1 MAYIPIQTQSK
12 DKYVYVPVNSLQ
24 PGTPNGQQI
33 LFYPQN
39 QQVKDPNGK
48 PVILSPQFLPTN
60 NKPLISTPK
69 PDKEDN
75 IGNPYTTVRIQG
87 VPQPGSNITNKPNAP
102 LNLQP
107 KTYKYQFT
115 GTIGGMNPTLQE
127 TSRKYPEAFRM
138 IKNGNN
144 YRDAIKDPNDMLKA
158 EKLEEIKEALSKEL
172 RAKENSISEKSKTE
186 NELVNDDNAKDND
199 EVFLQRNADKQEKEE
214 VVERSNENE
223 ENITPPPPPRKR
235 KTMYVNFDILF
246 FFVSLQKTAKTFINF
261 LEVI

>member
-48 PVILSPQFLPTN
+48 PVILSPQFVSAN
-60 NKPLISTPK
+60 NKPLVSTPK

-75 IGNPYTTVRIQG
+75 TANPYTTVRIQG
-87 VPQPGSNITNKPNAP
+87 VPQQGSNINKSNTS

-115 GTIGGMNPTLQE
+115 GTIGGMNSTLQE
-127 TSRKYPEAFRM
+127 TSRKCPEAFRM
-138 IKNGNN
+138 IKNDNN
-144 YRDAIKDPNDMLKA
+144 YGDAIKDPNDMLKA

-186 NELVNDDNAKDND
+186 NELVNDDKAKDND
-199 EVFLQRNADKQEKEE
+199 EVFLQKNTDRQEKEE
-214 VVERSNENE
+214 VIEKSNENE
-223 ENITPPPPPRKR
+223 ENITPPPPRKR
-235 KTMYVNFDILF
+235 KRRGRPPCM
-246 FFVSLQKTAKTFINF
+246 
-261 LEVI
+261 

>member
-48 PVILSPQFLPTN
+48 PVILSPQFVSAN
-60 NKPLISTPK
+60 NKPLVSTPK
-69 PDKEDN
+69 PDKDDN
-75 IGNPYTTVRIQG
+75 TANPYTTVRIQG
-87 VPQPGSNITNKPNAP
+87 VPQQGSNITNKSNTP

-115 GTIGGMNPTLQE
+115 GTIGGMNSTLQE
-127 TSRKYPEAFRM
+127 TSRKCPEAFRM
-138 IKNGNN
+138 IKNDNN
-144 YRDAIKDPNDMLKA
+144 YGDAIKDPNDMLKA

-172 RAKENSISEKSKTE
+172 RAKENSISEKPKTE
-186 NELVNDDNAKDND
+186 NGLVNDDKAKDND
-199 EVFLQRNADKQEKEE
+199 EVFLQKNTDRQEKEE
-214 VVERSNENE
+214 VIEKSNENE
-223 ENITPPPPPRKR
+223 ENITPPPPRKR
-235 KTMYVNFDILF
+235 KRRGRPPCM
-246 FFVSLQKTAKTFINF
+246 
-261 LEVI
+261 